1 MTDITE
7 VHTWQQAVDYTFKTR
22 ESWRHG
28 NGAATARFNCNHFTR
43 LRGSSFPVA
52 KIRQSVMTQVELEL
66 EDEGKHPSTINK
78 IISAVS
84 TALNHCSADDLCP
97 KPPSFRRRKEGEAR
111 PFWYTKEE
119 VERMSQLSTD
129 VFDRQDLSD
138 IILFGAYT
146 GMRQGEILRL
156 RVMDIDLITNK
167 INVGGV
173 PTQTTKASNW
183 RTIPIH
189 ERIQS
194 IVLGR
199 HSQSTSGAVRI
210 FGDEW
215 RDKDQLIRAFR
226 KVVRLLNKEEEGYT
240 FHTLR
245 HSYATW
251 LAGSGAPLRTI
262 MALCGH
268 KRVETT
274 LRYAKTFDEALEE
287 AMALI

>member
-1 MTDITE
+1 
-7 VHTWQQAVDYTFKTR
+7 
-22 ESWRHG
+22 
-28 NGAATARFNCNHFTR
+28 
-43 LRGSSFPVA
+43 
-52 KIRQSVMTQVELEL
+52 MTQVELEL

-84 TALNHCSADDLCP
+84 TALNHCATDDLCP
-97 KPPSFRRRKEGEAR
+97 KPPSFRRRKEAEAR

-119 VERMSQLSTD
+119 VDRMALLSTD

-138 IILFGAYT
+138 IILFAAYT

-156 RVMDIDLITNK
+156 RVKDIDIETNQ
-167 INVGGV
+167 IYVGGV
-173 PTQTTKASNW
+173 PTQKTKAGNW
-183 RTIPIH
+183 RAIPIH

-194 IVLGR
+194 NVLER
-199 HSQSTSGAVRI
+199 YSQSTDGNVRI
-210 FGDEW
+210 YGDEW

-226 KVVRLLNKEEEGYT
+226 KVVRMLNKEEEGYT

-251 LAGSGAPLRTI
+251 LATSGAPLRTI

-274 LRYAKTFDEALEE
+274 LRYAKTSDEALEK